1 MARVLVDTAVFAYAL
16 GGDHPYREP
25 CRAIIAAASRRA
37 LRLEASA
44 DLVQELA
51 HVRLRRTG
59 DRRVAADDARD
70 AAALCELHEVRPD
83 DAIRALALFRE
94 TPALSARN
102 AAFAAIAIGRGIPAI
117 LSPDRDF
124 DVVPGLARI
133 DPADRPAVAGLEET
147 R

>member
-1 MARVLVDTAVFAYAL
+1 MARALVDTAVFAYAL
-16 GGDHPYREP
+16 GADHAYREP
-25 CRAIIAAASRRA
+25 CRTIVADAARGA

-44 DLVQELA
+44 DLIQELA

-59 DRRVAADDARD
+59 DRAVAADDARD

-94 TPALSARN
+94 VPSLTARD
-102 AAFAAIAIGRGIPAI
+102 AVFAAIAIGRGIPAI

-124 DVVPGLARI
+124 DPVPGLVRI
-133 DPADRPAVAGLEET
+133 DPADRAAVAGLEGPA
-147 R
+147 